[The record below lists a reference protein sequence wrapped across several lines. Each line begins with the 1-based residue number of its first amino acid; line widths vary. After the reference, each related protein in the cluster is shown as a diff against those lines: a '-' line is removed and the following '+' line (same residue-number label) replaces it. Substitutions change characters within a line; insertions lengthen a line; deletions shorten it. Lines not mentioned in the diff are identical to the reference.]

1 MRQLAPPGHHPT
13 NARLNLPP
21 SVSCSPSAL
30 AQDAPQ
36 RLATKPPSS
45 LVNDTPFSQQRLQ
58 GDDMLK
64 ADGISN
70 ALTSAKRMGH
80 FAKFARD
87 KYGLWDTDSEVD
99 TGE

>member
-1 MRQLAPPGHHPT
+1 
-13 NARLNLPP
+13 
-21 SVSCSPSAL
+21 
-30 AQDAPQ
+30 
-36 RLATKPPSS
+36 
-45 LVNDTPFSQQRLQ
+45 
-58 GDDMLK
+58 MLK